1 VNATEKEVNMKHLKS
16 RSLKMFVVASSVI
29 GIMLSVFPVSTSAM
43 AETDNAPQASAPA
56 GFSCVYVVRPGDNL
70 FRIAL
75 HFGMSTYA
83 LTWVNGITN
92 PNFIFGGMVLRVPCG
107 GTLPPPPSN
116 ICSVYTVQRGDWL
129 TTIAARFGVSWT
141 SIAALNHLVN
151 PSLIF
156 PGMRLAIPCT
166 TGTART
172 IKITAPSNGQAICS
186 PVTTG
191 GSVTLT
197 PFEATLRGR
206 VYNAQGVV
214 VGETAIHV
222 NAEAGQPGNFSGQIT
237 FDTTRV
243 TGASAGR
250 VELADLSAKDGSVLA
265 SASAP
270 VTFSCGN

>member
-1 VNATEKEVNMKHLKS
+1 MNDLKS
-16 RSLKMFVVASSVI
+16 RSLRMMGVVSVVI
-29 GIMLSVFPVSTSAM
+29 GIMLSAFPVSASAV
-43 AETDNAPQASAPA
+43 AGRADRPQTSAPA
-56 GFSCVYVVRPGDNL
+56 GFSCMYVVRPGDNL

-75 HFGMSTYA
+75 RFGVSTYA
-83 LTWVNGITN
+83 LTMANGITN
-92 PNFIFGGMVLRVPCG
+92 PNFISVGMVLRVPCG
-107 GTLPPPPSN
+107 SALPPPPPN
-116 ICSVYTVQRGDWL
+116 ICSAYTVQRGDWL
-129 TTIAARFGVSWT
+129 TAIAARFGVSWT

-166 TGTART
+166 TGSART
-172 IKITAPSNGQAICS
+172 ITITVPSKGQAICS
-186 PVTTG
+186 PVTTS
-191 GSVTLT
+191 GSVTST

-214 VGETAIHV
+214 VGETPIHV

-243 TGASAGR
+243 TAGSAGR

-265 SASAP
+265 SASAS